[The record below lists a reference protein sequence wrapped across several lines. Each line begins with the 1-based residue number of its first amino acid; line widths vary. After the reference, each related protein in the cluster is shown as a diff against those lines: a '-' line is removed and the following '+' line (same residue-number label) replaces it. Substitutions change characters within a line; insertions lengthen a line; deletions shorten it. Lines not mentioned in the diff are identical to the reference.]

1 MGGYWK
7 VSFPNPF
14 RVRRPRSRVSG
25 RKFARKLH
33 LWLVSISSSRGCR
46 KKGKEGEKEK
56 KEGREREKG
65 DEIERQSTYLRGT
78 DLRFL
83 DESTSEKETPVP

>member
-1 MGGYWK
+1 M
-7 VSFPNPF
+7 SFPDPF
-14 RVRRPRSRVSG
+14 RVRQPRSRVSG
-25 RKFARKLH
+25 RKFAGKLR
-33 LWLVSISSSRGCR
+33 LWLTGVSSSRGCR

-65 DEIERQSTYLRGT
+65 DEIERESTYLWGT

-83 DESTSEKETPVP
+83 DESTPEKETPVLAKL